1 MTRPPFVI
9 SIQSQVVFGHVG
21 NSAAVFP
28 MQAAGLEVA
37 SIPTVVFSNT
47 PDYPTLRGRA
57 LPPEFFSDLLQ
68 GARERGLP
76 GRAAFIVTGYI
87 ASLDVA
93 LMAADFVAEAK
104 AANSGLTYL
113 CDPVMGD
120 AGPGLYVPE
129 AIADVMRERLLPM
142 ADIATPNP
150 FELTWLTGREI
161 VTLADL
167 KAARQALRVAA
178 GARLVATGCAL
189 DDTPDGHIESVIL
202 GPDGISRHPT
212 LHLPVALPGTGD
224 LFAGL
229 IVAGL
234 GHGLTLTRAVET
246 AQTLTSRALAHA
258 SALGAGEVVLSEREF
273 RRALLTLAPGS
284 ENP

>member
-9 SIQSQVVFGHVG
+9 SIQSQVVYGHVG
-21 NSAAVFP
+21 NSAALFP

-37 SIPTVVFSNT
+37 AIPTVVFSNT

-76 GRAAFIVTGYI
+76 ERADFILTGYI
-87 ASLDVA
+87 GSPDIA
-93 LMAADFVAEAK
+93 LMVADFVAEAK
-104 AANSGLTYL
+104 ALNPRLLYL

-129 AIADVMRERLLPM
+129 AVAGIMRDRLLPM

-150 FELTWLTGREI
+150 FELGWLTGHS
-161 VTLADL
+161 LASLGDL
-167 KAARQALRVAA
+167 HTARQRLPVAPD
-178 GARLVATGCAL
+178 ARLVVTGCAL
-189 DDTPDGHIESVIL
+189 DDTRPGHIESVIL
-202 GPDGISRHPT
+202 GPDGSSRHPVE
-212 LHLPVALPGTGD
+212 HLPIALPGTGD

-234 GHGLTLTRAVET
+234 GRGLELPRAVDL
-246 AQTLTSRALAHA
+246 AQRLTSRALVHA
-258 SALGAGEVVLSEREF
+258 RALKAGEVVLSEPEF
-273 RRALLTLAPGS
+273 RRALLALAPG
-284 ENP
+284 